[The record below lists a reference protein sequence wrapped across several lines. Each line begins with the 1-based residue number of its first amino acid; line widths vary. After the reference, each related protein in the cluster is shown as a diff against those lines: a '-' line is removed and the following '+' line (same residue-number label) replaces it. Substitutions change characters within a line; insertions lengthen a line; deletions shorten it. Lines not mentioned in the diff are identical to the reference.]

1 MEQNFDQWSSLKR
14 SMISLPVERLN
25 TLRSTIFRANV
36 KLELMTKLKC
46 EVVNIAGDLMYLIIQ

>member
-1 MEQNFDQWSSLKR
+1 MYKKIFISGVLCKR
-14 SMISLPVERLN
+14 SLISLPVERFKTN
-25 TLRSTIFRANV
+25 A